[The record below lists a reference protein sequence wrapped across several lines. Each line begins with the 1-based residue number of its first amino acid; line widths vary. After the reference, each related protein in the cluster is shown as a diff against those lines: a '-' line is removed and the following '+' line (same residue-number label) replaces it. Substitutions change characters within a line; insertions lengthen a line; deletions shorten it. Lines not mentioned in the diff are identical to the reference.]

1 MLSDREDLV
10 DGDRDRVNLEIGI
23 SRRGKVALEVAI
35 MKRMHGCQSDVVS
48 LLLMWILEIN
58 DGNQSTNG
66 SLFLNLITDRCL
78 ERTVRSTHVT

>member
-1 MLSDREDLV
+1 M
-10 DGDRDRVNLEIGI
+10 DGDADRLKPEIII
-23 SRRGKVALEVAI
+23 SGRSTVALEGEI